1 MKKRT
6 TNALEETAGRR
17 QTSVAEGARG
27 VAIGKVAETKETG
40 LQEQIAALEAELA
53 LYREALKNSREDMQA
68 FAYSVS
74 HDLKAP
80 LRAIEGFSRILLEDF
95 TADLNEEAQRFVKH
109 IVSNTE
115 TLSSQIEDLLKY
127 YRCGKNPPARIPV
140 DLQAVCTE
148 IITTLPPQES
158 GRVKLVGELPTVI
171 GDAVQLREVFAQLV
185 SNALKFSKNARNPTV
200 EISAT
205 TEKDATRI
213 SVRDFGLGF
222 DPKHAGKL
230 FQVFQK
236 LHAGTEFAGN
246 GIGLAIVKRLVLAHC
261 GCVEADASPQEGATF
276 TVTLP
281 NADAVPAATSTGA
294 PNGAN

>member
-27 VAIGKVAETKETG
+27 VAVGKVAETKETG

-95 TADLNEEAQRFVKH
+95 STELNEEAQRFVKH

-148 IITTLPPQES
+148 IISTLPPHES
-158 GRVKLVGELPTVI
+158 GRVKILGDLPTVI

-185 SNALKFSKNARNPTV
+185 SNALKFSKNARNPGV
-200 EISAT
+200 EISAV
-205 TEKDATRI
+205 TEKEGTRV
-213 SVRDFGLGF
+213 SVRDFGVGF

-246 GIGLAIVKRLVLAHC
+246 GIGLAIVKRLVLAHG
-261 GCVEADASPQEGATF
+261 GCVEADAAPQEGATI

-281 NADAVPAATSTGA
+281 NAKTVAATAGTGS

>member
-127 YRCGKNPPARIPV
+127 YR
-140 DLQAVCTE
+140 
-148 IITTLPPQES
+148 
-158 GRVKLVGELPTVI
+158 
-171 GDAVQLREVFAQLV
+171 
-185 SNALKFSKNARNPTV
+185 
-200 EISAT
+200 
-205 TEKDATRI
+205 
-213 SVRDFGLGF
+213 
-222 DPKHAGKL
+222 
-230 FQVFQK
+230 
-236 LHAGTEFAGN
+236 
-246 GIGLAIVKRLVLAHC
+246 
-261 GCVEADASPQEGATF
+261 
-276 TVTLP
+276 
-281 NADAVPAATSTGA
+281 
-294 PNGAN
+294 

>member
-1 MKKRT
+1 M
-6 TNALEETAGRR
+6 
-17 QTSVAEGARG
+17 
-27 VAIGKVAETKETG
+27 
-40 LQEQIAALEAELA
+40 
-53 LYREALKNSREDMQA
+53 
-68 FAYSVS
+68 
-74 HDLKAP
+74 
-80 LRAIEGFSRILLEDF
+80 
-95 TADLNEEAQRFVKH
+95 
-109 IVSNTE
+109 
-115 TLSSQIEDLLKY
+115 
-127 YRCGKNPPARIPV
+127 
-140 DLQAVCTE
+140 
-148 IITTLPPQES
+148 
-158 GRVKLVGELPTVI
+158 KLVGELPTVI

-213 SVRDFGLGF
+213 SVRDFGVGF